1 MKKNIAFLLPF
12 LLSFIFC
19 KQEDK
24 KLNTTYTTATLIL
37 DSVQLNKSKIRLR
50 HGMTDSG
57 IVLKVNF
64 GMEGFAPVQY
74 EIAFD
79 SKEDTSGKLFW
90 QFNGNIVKGLNKSG
104 HTDFGYYQIES
115 TLQPFILKKEVQNM
129 TFHGTYRVIY
139 KSTPNRKFIKDYGY
153 KYEFRFKTGELV
165 PSKDG
170 NKGYYPLIFDY
181 SILEKSD
188 TAFVGELIDNITP
201 KIWIEND

>member
-19 KQEDK
+19 KQEEK
-24 KLNTTYTTATLIL
+24 KPNTTHTTATIKV
-37 DSVQLNKSKIRLR
+37 DSAQLNKSKIGLR

-57 IVLKVNF
+57 VILKVHF
-64 GMEGFAPVQY
+64 GMEGFTIHEYYV
-74 EIAFD
+74 AFD
-79 SKEDTSGKLFW
+79 PKEDKNGNLYW
-90 QFNGNIVKGLNKSG
+90 QFNGNIVKGLNGNKG
-104 HTDFGYYQIES
+104 LVPYQIES
-115 TLQPFILKKEVQNM
+115 TFQPFTIDKELKKA
-129 TFHGTYRVIY
+129 TFRGIY
-139 KSTPNRKFIKDYGY
+139 KVLFKVKSSRKYLKDYGY

-165 PSKDG
+165 SSKDG

-188 TAFVGELIDNITP
+188 TVFVGELIDNITP